1 MKIDFIYSKKM
12 TDVREI
18 VFNMRDADM
27 DGKMMAAKYEFFQK
41 KNGFAEEK
49 NAQSYEEL
57 SANTKNAFRKH
68 FVYELDSELTITVD
82 EFRELL
88 HFLNY
93 TCVDQHQN
101 YHDNL
106 PRFRR
111 FIFEHREN
119 FQLTRET
126 ILIHHNPFYIF
137 GRDDGLHDLIN
148 MYCVVLG
155 IDIAT
160 RWKDKYIIFK
170 SKENDP
176 LCAYLCGFCLAHG
189 VGIIMNKEDALA
201 IHLKNW
207 NENRY
212 TPILSC
218 YISIKADLK
227 QEADKKLRDDFC
239 REVEISKPA
248 RLYYKLAY
256 RFYNGTAGFVE
267 NRVEAVRLWKKGW
280 EQNRDYNC
288 LGEYADCVAKG
299 IGCTANSAEAQL
311 LIATYNSLIE

>member
-1 MKIDFIYSKKM
+1 M
-12 TDVREI
+12 TDLRDI
-18 VFNMRDADM
+18 TFNMQDADI
-27 DGKMMAAKYEFFQK
+27 DGKIMAAKYEFFRK
-41 KNGFAEEK
+41 K

-68 FVYELDSELTITVD
+68 FVYELDGELTITVD

-88 HFLNY
+88 RFLNY

-101 YHDNL
+101 YRDNL

-137 GRDDGLHDLIN
+137 GHDDKLHDLIN

-176 LCAYLCGFCLAHG
+176 LCAYLCGFCLANA
-189 VGIIMNKEDALA
+189 VGIIMNEEDALA

-212 TPILSC
+212 TLSLSC
-218 YISIKADLK
+218 YISIKAVLE
-227 QEADKKLRDDFC
+227 QEADKKLCDDLC
-239 REVEISKPA
+239 QEVEISKHA
-248 RLYYKLAY
+248 RLYYHLAY
-256 RFYNGTAGFVE
+256 RFYQGTAGFIK
-267 NRVEAVRLWKKGW
+267 NEAESFRLWKKGW
-280 EQNRDYNC
+280 EQDRDYNC
-288 LGEYADCVAKG
+288 LVEYIDCVAKG
-299 IGCTANSAEAQL
+299 IGCTANPAEAQVL
-311 LIATYNSLIE
+311 TATYKSLIE